1 MSRQFRTLEMCLVS
15 LKYNASQ
22 KYKIIQKISAG
33 SAMRAKVKQYGD
45 YTGSANITLS
55 IKQHQVLKF
64 SFYIIHSCAD
74 LWIYKEIFNQLHFS
88 NSETILSWGVLLF
101 IPPFQNTPLPFSP
114 PLPLSPPP
122 LTSLLSNSP
131 PSPPATPPAIS
142 TVWLFQT
149 TYIQFHLKNS
159 MAF

>member
-101 IPPFQNTPLPFSP
+101 IPPFQNPPSSILSP
-114 PLPLSPPP
+114 SPHPPHPLSPPFWVI
-122 LTSLLSNSP
+122 LP
-131 PSPPATPPAIS
+131 P
-142 TVWLFQT
+142 
-149 TYIQFHLKNS
+149 HLRLRLRPSQLCGYSKLPTFN
-159 MAF
+159 FI